1 MGFIR
6 LLIVL
11 AIGYFIW
18 LNIKTFMRK
27 QEMKGV
33 NRERSGP
40 IPIVRCDQC
49 QLHLPETE
57 AINDGSH
64 WFCNTEH
71 RQKWLARKKG

>member
-6 LLIVL
+6 LLILL

-18 LNIKTFMRK
+18 LNIKTYLRR
-27 QEMKGV
+27 QELKEH
-33 NRERSGP
+33 NRERKGP
-40 IPIVRCDQC
+40 IPIVRCQHC

-64 WFCNTEH
+64 WFCNKQH
-71 RQKWLARKKG
+71 KLQWQARNPG